1 MANWETA
8 VLDIGQT
15 VAVECARVDLF
26 WQERIRHFNAVP
38 RKYGKEMEEQK
49 DKAIYF
55 ETQNF
60 GWILSPIDP
69 TTGNRTVLL
78 QY

>member
-1 MANWETA
+1 MNIQERM
-8 VLDIGQT
+8 T
-15 VAVECARVDLF
+15 VEHDSINAF

-38 RKYGKEMEEQK
+38 RKFPGSTEKEREEQK

-69 TTGNRTVLL
+69 TTGYRKILL